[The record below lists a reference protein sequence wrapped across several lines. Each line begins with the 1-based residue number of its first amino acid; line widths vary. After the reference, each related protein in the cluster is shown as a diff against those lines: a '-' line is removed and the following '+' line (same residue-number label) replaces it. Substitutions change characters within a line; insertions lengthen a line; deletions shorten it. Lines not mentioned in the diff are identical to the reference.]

1 MARIAFIG
9 LGKMGL
15 GMAGRLLAAGY
26 QLNVYNR
33 TPAKAATLVERG
45 ARLCVS
51 PAEACEEA
59 EAVISMV
66 ADDAAS
72 REVWLGDDGVLAGM
86 GRRAGEGGG
95 GCAGA
100 EVGARTREGERKRA
114 GEGQNARACEFSAP
128 RGESLTG
135 SARARGV
142 FAIECSTLSHDW
154 VAELALAVRSR
165 GLRYIDAPVTGLP
178 DTAAAGELTLLV
190 GADAA
195 DLDGARPILG
205 AFSQRII
212 HFGAVGTGTAY
223 KLIINM
229 LGAVQIASAAES
241 MALAERAGLDLEVVA
256 EAIAT
261 GQAASPQ
268 VARNTRRMVEGDRN
282 RNITF
287 APRLRLK
294 DVDYALR
301 LARKLDLGAPFGG
314 LAAQA
319 FRQLCDGGH
328 ADENESNVI
337 MVAREQRF

>member
-15 GMAGRLLAAGY
+15 GMAGRLLAAGH

-45 ARLCVS
+45 ARLCVN

-66 ADDAAS
+66 ADDTAS
-72 REVWLGDDGVLAGM
+72 REVWLGDDGV
-86 GRRAGEGGG
+86 
-95 GCAGA
+95 
-100 EVGARTREGERKRA
+100 
-114 GEGQNARACEFSAP
+114 
-128 RGESLTG
+128 LTG

-178 DTAAAGELTLLV
+178 DSAAAGELTLLV

-195 DLDGARPILG
+195 DLDGVRPMLG

-268 VARNTRRMVEGDRN
+268 VVRNTRRMVEGDRN

-287 APRLRLK
+287 TPRLRLK

-301 LARKLDLGAPFGG
+301 LARKLNLGAPFGG
-314 LAAQA
+314 LAARV
-319 FRQLCDGGH
+319 FGQLCDGGH

-337 MVAREQRF
+337 KVAREQRF

>member
-1 MARIAFIG
+1 MARIALIG

-15 GMAGRLLAAGY
+15 GMAGRLLAAGH

-33 TPAKAATLVERG
+33 TPAKAAPLVERG
-45 ARLCVS
+45 ARRCAS

-72 REVWLGDDGVLAGM
+72 REVWLGDEGVFA
-86 GRRAGEGGG
+86 
-95 GCAGA
+95 
-100 EVGARTREGERKRA
+100 
-114 GEGQNARACEFSAP
+114 
-128 RGESLTG
+128 G
-135 SARARGV
+135 SARASGV

-154 VAELALAVRSR
+154 VAELAAVARSR
-165 GLRYIDAPVTGLP
+165 ALRYIDAPVTGLP

-195 DLDGARPILG
+195 DLDGARSILG

-256 EAIAT
+256 QAIAT

-268 VARNTRRMVEGDRN
+268 VVRNTRRMVEGDRN

-287 APRLRLK
+287 TPRLRLK

-328 ADENESNVI
+328 AEENESNVI
-337 MVAREQRF
+337 AVAREQRF

>member
-1 MARIAFIG
+1 
-9 LGKMGL
+9 MGL
-15 GMAGRLLAAGY
+15 GMAGRLLAAGH
-26 QLNVYNR
+26 QLNLYNR
-33 TPAKAATLVERG
+33 TPAKAVTLVERG
-45 ARLCVS
+45 ARLCAN
-51 PAEACEEA
+51 PAEACAEA

-72 REVWLGDDGVLAGM
+72 REVWLGDNGVLEGV
-86 GRRAGEGGG
+86 GRR
-95 GCAGA
+95 
-100 EVGARTREGERKRA
+100 
-114 GEGQNARACEFSAP
+114 
-128 RGESLTG
+128 ESLAG
-135 SARARGV
+135 SARAKGV

-154 VAELALAVRSR
+154 VAELAAVARGR

-190 GADAA
+190 GAEAA
-195 DLDGARPILG
+195 DLDSARPILG

-287 APRLRLK
+287 TPRLRLK

-328 ADENESNVI
+328 AEENESNVI
-337 MVAREQRF
+337 MVAREQRL